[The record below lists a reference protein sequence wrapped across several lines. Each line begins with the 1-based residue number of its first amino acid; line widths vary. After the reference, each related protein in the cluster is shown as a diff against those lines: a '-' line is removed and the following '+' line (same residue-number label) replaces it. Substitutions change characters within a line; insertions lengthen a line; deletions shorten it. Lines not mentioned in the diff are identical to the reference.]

1 LLTSHYAKGNK
12 MKLHEILER
21 TTWRLG
27 ANTFLFDGYNSISY
41 EEANRITD
49 HIAGGLLSLGVQKGD
64 RVTLVSPNS
73 MNYVLAMFGIFK
85 AGAIASM
92 VDIRSA
98 NSLSFYV
105 DNMKANVLVYSSEV
119 VESVRTN
126 TEKMPT
132 IRHYVCLDGKVDDS
146 IGWNELISSKP
157 LEKELEIDDQDPCHL
172 SYTSGTSGKPKGCVL
187 AHGPTAR
194 STNCIAERLLFD
206 PQDTILCPTT
216 LSSSF
221 RLVASDIP
229 SAHRGASVGIMK
241 TWNPYLALDIINQKK
256 VTVFVGNPII
266 LKDLLDAAMNDGR
279 ICSSLRMVLSGGGP
293 VYKSLKEAYQKY
305 FKIPLVESCGQ
316 SEIGGFFGLGYSR
329 MLYDEKISAVGPPL
343 PDKEVKIVNEN
354 DNEVPIGE
362 HGEIVL
368 RGGFMLGYWDSP
380 EETAERLRNGWLHS
394 GDAARMDKDRYI
406 YVLGRINQRIESGGR
421 GIYPRMLEES
431 MSHHPSIRQVAVIG
445 IPDEKLGEIPKAY
458 VSLYPESKVTRDAL
472 MKYFRR
478 ALGEYAPKAIEIIE
492 QMPMTPTGKISKV
505 KLREREKISV
515 SQ

>member
-1 LLTSHYAKGNK
+1 

-27 ANTFLFDGYNSISY
+27 ANTLLFDGDDFISY
-41 EEANRITD
+41 KEANRISD
-49 HIAGGLLSLGVQKGD
+49 HIAGGLLSLGVRKGD
-64 RVTLVSPNS
+64 RVAMFSPNS

-92 VDIRSA
+92 INIRNA
-98 NSLSFYV
+98 DSLSYYI
-105 DNMKANVLVYSSEV
+105 DDMKANFLFYSSEV
-119 VESVRTN
+119 IESVRN
-126 TEKMPT
+126 NKEKMPT
-132 IRHYVCLDGKVDDS
+132 VKHYICLDGKVDNS
-146 IGWNELISSKP
+146 IGWDELTSSKP
-157 LEKELEIDDQDPCHL
+157 LEKKLELDDQDPCHL
-172 SYTSGTSGKPKGCVL
+172 SYTSGTSGIPKGCVL

-194 STNCIAERLLFD
+194 STNCIAERLLYK

-229 SAHRGASVGIMK
+229 GTHRGSSIGIMK
-241 TWNPYLALDIINQKK
+241 TWNPYLALDIINQKE

-293 VYKSLKEAYQKY
+293 VYKSLKESYQKY

-316 SEIGGFFGLGYSR
+316 SEIGGFFGLGYPK
-329 MLYDEKISAVGPPL
+329 MMYDEKISAVGPPL
-343 PDKEVKIVNEN
+343 PDKEVKIVDEN
-354 DNEVPIGE
+354 DEEVPIGE
-362 HGEIVL
+362 PGEIVL
-368 RGGFMLGYWDSP
+368 NGGFMLGYWQRP
-380 EETAERLRNGWLHS
+380 EETAYRLRNGLLHA
-394 GDAARMDKDRYI
+394 GDAAKMDKDRYI
-406 YVLGRINQRIESGGR
+406 FVLGRINQRIKSGELN
-421 GIYPRMLEES
+421 IYPRMLEES

-458 VSLYPESKVTRDAL
+458 VSLYPESRVTKDGL
-472 MKYFRR
+472 MKYFSRN
-478 ALGEYAPKAIEIIE
+478 LGKYSPKSIEIVD
-492 QMPMTPTGKISKV
+492 QMPMTSTGKISKV
-505 KLREREKISV
+505 ELKEREKIGV